1 MSDRKDSIDRFQ
13 IGELLGTGGMA
24 AVFMGVDTVTGES
37 VAIKLLKREAIVA
50 DPDIVARFERE
61 GEALRRLNHPNITQV
76 LATIE
81 ADGDHYVVMEY
92 VGGGDLRSL
101 LDQYRQRNEML
112 SIARVLDI
120 ALDLADALTRAHR
133 LKIIHRD
140 IKPANVLLAHDG
152 TPRLTDFGVAHFSDA
167 ARMTQTGTLIGT
179 LYYMSPEACAG
190 EDLDPRADIWSF
202 GVMLYEMLT
211 LRRPFEGTNSAALLN
226 AVMNKNPSALED
238 LRPEVPE
245 ALASLI
251 QWMLFKDPMQRI
263 PSARLVG
270 AQLEAIINGTE
281 ISVEPVPRSTER
293 KVTRVIDPVM
303 SDPKPDTDELSQEQL
318 RAAVER
324 DPSSSDEGAPEDL
337 VPRSMVPDRLLVLMP
352 NNEIVTYE
360 NLHPYLLIGRCTVS
374 GGQDI
379 DVDMSPFD
387 ADVLGVS
394 RVHAQ
399 ILPDEMY
406 GLMLKDLQSTN
417 GTTLNGR
424 QIEPDQSYPLRDG
437 DFIKVGNLKIQI
449 FVEYDP

>member
-1 MSDRKDSIDRFQ
+1 MSEHKINIDRYQ
-13 IGELLGTGGMA
+13 IGEILGTGGMA
-24 AVFMGVDTVTGES
+24 TVFLGTDTLTGQS

-50 DPDIVARFERE
+50 DPEIVARFGRE

-81 ADGDHYVVMEY
+81 TDDDHYVVMEY
-92 VGGGDLRSL
+92 VGGGDLRGL
-101 LDQYRQRNEML
+101 LDQHRKRDELL
-112 SIARVLDI
+112 SIARVLEI
-120 ALDLADALTRAHR
+120 ALDLTDALTRAHR

-152 TPRLTDFGVAHFSDA
+152 TPRLTDFGVAHFGDA
-167 ARMTQTGTLIGT
+167 ARMTQTGTLVGT
-179 LYYMSPEACAG
+179 LYYMSPEACSG

-211 LRRPFEGTNSAALLN
+211 LRRPFEGPNSAALLN
-226 AVMNKNPSALED
+226 AIMNKNPPALED

-281 ISVEPVPRSTER
+281 IPVEPGPRRTER
-293 KVTRVIDPVM
+293 KVTQVIDPVM
-303 SDPKPDTDELSQEQL
+303 SEPKPDTDELSQARL
-318 RAAVER
+318 RAALEH
-324 DPSSSDEGAPEDL
+324 DLPSPSDTASEEPGQ
-337 VPRSMVPDRLLVLMP
+337 RSMVPDRLVVLMP
-352 NNEIVTYE
+352 NNEIVAYDK
-360 NLHPYLLIGRCTVS
+360 LHPYLLIGRCTVS

-387 ADVLGVS
+387 AEVLGVS

-417 GTTLNGR
+417 GTALNGR
-424 QIEPDQSYPLRDG
+424 RLETDQSYPLRDG

-449 FVEYDP
+449 FVEYD